1 MTTSVLGTLVAPDR
15 VVIDI
20 SKAKFDVALL
30 QAEQYQLATFDNDS
44 QGFGRLARWLRK
56 RRVTQLHACMEA
68 TGAYGDELALYLHAA
83 GHRVSVVNPARIKAY
98 AQSQLARNTLVAPAR
113 VVKTDRYDA
122 KVIAHFAATQN
133 MRPWTPPVPEM
144 RSFRAL
150 MRCLRALK
158 DMRTQEQNRLQAA
171 GLTSEVCA
179 SVATH
184 LSFLQD
190 QIAEL
195 QATID
200 QLVARHPELK
210 SQCDLLQSIPGIG
223 KHTAYVLLTEIGDWR
238 TFPSARQLA
247 VFAGLTPRQRTSGSS
262 VRGRTK
268 LAKTGNAHLRKALY
282 WPAIVAQKHNPI
294 IHVFCERLLARGL
307 CKMSVIAAAMRKL
320 LHIAFGVLKSGR
332 PFDPAYVSAAQVAP

>member
-1 MTTSVLGTLVAPDR
+1 MPTSVLGTLVAPDR

-20 SKAKFDVALL
+20 SKVKFDVALL
-30 QAEQYQLATFDNDS
+30 QAEQYQLATFDNDP

-68 TGAYGDELALYLHAA
+68 TGAYGDELALYLHDT
-83 GHRVSVVNPARIKAY
+83 GYQVSIVNPARIKAY
-98 AQSQLARNTLVAPAR
+98 AQSQLARN
-113 VVKTDRYDA
+113 KTDRYDA

-133 MRPWTPPVPEM
+133 VRLWMPPAPEM
-144 RSFRAL
+144 YSFRAL
-150 MRCLRALK
+150 MRRLQALK
-158 DMRTQEQNRLQAA
+158 DMRAQEQNRLQAA
-171 GLTSEVCA
+171 GLIPEVCA
-179 SVATH
+179 SVETH

-195 QATID
+195 QGTID
-200 QLVARHPELK
+200 QLVAHHPELK

-223 KHTAYVLLTEIGDWR
+223 NHTAHVLMTEIGDWR

-247 VFAGLTPRQRTSGSS
+247 AFAGLTPRQRTSGTS

-282 WPAIVAQKHNPI
+282 WLAIVAQKHNPLI
-294 IHVFCERLLARGL
+294 RDFCERLLARGL
-307 CKMSVIAAAMRKL
+307 CKMAVIAAAMRKL

-332 PFDPAYVSAAQVAP
+332 PFDPAFVPAAQVAS